1 MWLLVSGIVK
11 GSESTGQGFYFIE
24 NDGTVNLVISASNAT
39 NPRIDLVVA
48 RVRDSAESGTVNL
61 FELSVVTGVA
71 AGTPVAPTAPD
82 NCLVLASVEVAADVT
97 VITNANITDRRTNT
111 TLGPE
116 EQRGR
121 IAALGGTIVC
131 LSTTRPNSPDIGMEI
146 YETDT
151 GLKYIYDGAAWRLI
165 GGLPAS
171 IVKSAVSSSATVT
184 TSEVTLATISLEPG
198 TWIIS
203 GSATPNAS
211 IAQDTEVVLS
221 LFDAALTRRTFTA
234 HNYDY
239 DSSSALGRS
248 SLAFTFVYVNPS
260 TQNWILTIRR
270 THAGGSMSVADAH
283 FVCQRIA

>member
-1 MWLLVSGIVK
+1 
-11 GSESTGQGFYFIE
+11 
-24 NDGTVNLVISASNAT
+24 
-39 NPRIDLVVA
+39 
-48 RVRDSAESGTVNL
+48 
-61 FELSVVTGVA
+61 
-71 AGTPVAPTAPD
+71 
-82 NCLVLASVEVAADVT
+82 
-97 VITNANITDRRTNT
+97 
-111 TLGPE
+111 
-116 EQRGR
+116 
-121 IAALGGTIVC
+121 
-131 LSTTRPNSPDIGMEI
+131 
-146 YETDT
+146 
-151 GLKYIYDGAAWRLI
+151 LI

-171 IVKSAVSSSATVT
+171 IVKSVVSSSATVT

-221 LFDAALTRRTFTA
+221 LFDAGLTRRAFTA

-239 DSSSALGRS
+239 DSTSAMGRS

-270 THAGGSMSVADAH
+270 THAGGSMSVDNAH